1 MFEYLC
7 LRLNQFVPH
16 IKTGMKNMT
25 GFKYKYFHDLFCS
38 GKLGYGV
45 GRAEC
50 YTEFRMFKQIA
61 NCLYQ
66 NVIISKDYPDFSLG
80 SGVC

>member
-1 MFEYLC
+1 
-7 LRLNQFVPH
+7 LRQQPVCPH

-25 GFKYKYFHDLFCS
+25 GFKYHYFRGLFCF
-38 GKLGYGV
+38 GELGYGV

-50 YTEFRMFKQIA
+50 YIEFRMFKQVA

-66 NVIISKDYPDFSLG
+66 RVIISKGYPDFSLG
-80 SGVC
+80 SGVY